1 MTLKLRSNTLFIIPC
16 SGKKNST
23 KKTSG
28 KYDDPLRKF
37 VSPEIYRNILPS
49 REYILR
55 KIQKYSS
62 NKQSK
67 NKNIKLG
74 PDFGSNDLS
83 GKYLPAIDRY
93 NGFLYTAKENLSD
106 IIKNDIDNP
115 DKPRIIILSALYGP
129 LHPLSMIQDYELK
142 MSDKYACK
150 TWKEHFPD
158 FLSDY
163 TQHNNIK
170 RIHLYLGS
178 STAYYKIAKKAIQPL
193 KKEGLL
199 NQAVQFEVE
208 DGNSYHTPANH
219 GHLVTAHLQ
228 NKSVSGLTKNITI
241 NYL

>member
-1 MTLKLRSNTLFIIPC
+1 MNLILRSNTLFIIPC
-16 SGKKNST
+16 SGDKKST
-23 KKTSG
+23 GKTLDE
-28 KYDDPLRKF
+28 YDDPLRKL
-37 VSPEIYRNILPS
+37 VSPETYRKILPS

-55 KIQKYSS
+55 NIQKYSS

-74 PDFGSNDLS
+74 PDFGSKDLS

-93 NGFLYTAKENLSD
+93 NGCLYTAKENFSD
-106 IIKNDIDNP
+106 IIKNGLDNP
-115 DKPRIIILSALYGP
+115 DKQRIIILSALYGP

-178 STAYYKIAKKAIQPL
+178 STDYYKIAKKAIQPL
-193 KKEGLL
+193 LKKGSI

-208 DGNSYHTPANH
+208 KGNSYHTPANH

-228 NKSVSGLTKNITI
+228 NKSVSRLTRKITV
-241 NYL
+241 NYF